1 MYEEAPAIVGCRTPA
16 APAHTETLSEGETT
30 VMSGDAQR
38 DIKATQRLART
49 AGLLYLLVFVLGMFA
64 PIVLERFV
72 IPGDAAG
79 TADNIVRSLGLFR
92 SSLVSW
98 VVIVA
103 ADVALAVLFY
113 VLLEPA
119 GRVLSLVTAAFRL
132 VYSAILGAFVLHLFD
147 AFLLL
152 THPNRAAYLVTVE
165 RQAVAVSG
173 LETFSA
179 GFLLALLFFGVHL
192 VLLGILLYRSRYVPK
207 ALGVLLTA
215 AGVGY
220 LIHGL
225 ASFFAANYG
234 ANAATFL
241 LTPAVLGELGLTLWL
256 LVKGV
261 SVDAPEPE
269 VAAAA

>member
-1 MYEEAPAIVGCRTPA
+1 MN
-16 APAHTETLSEGETT
+16 
-30 VMSGDAQR
+30 GDVQR
-38 DIKATQRLART
+38 DMKATQRLART
-49 AGLLYLLVFVLGMFA
+49 TGLLYLLVFVLGMFA

-79 TADNIVRSLGLFR
+79 TADNIIRSLGLFR
-92 SSLVSW
+92 SSMVSW

-103 ADVALAVLFY
+103 ADVALAALFY

-119 GRVLSLVTAAFRL
+119 GRTLSLVAAAFRL
-132 VYSAILGAFVLHLFD
+132 VYSAVLGTFVLHLFD
-147 AFLLL
+147 AYLLL

-165 RQAVAVSG
+165 RQAMAASG

-192 VLLGILLYRSRYVPK
+192 VLLGILLYRSRYVPR
-207 ALGVLLTA
+207 ALGILLTA
-215 AGVGY
+215 AGLGY
-220 LIHGL
+220 IVHGL

-234 ANAATFL
+234 ANTATFL

-256 LVKGV
+256 IAKGV
-261 SVDAPEPE
+261 SVDAPGPA
-269 VAAAA
+269 VAEAA